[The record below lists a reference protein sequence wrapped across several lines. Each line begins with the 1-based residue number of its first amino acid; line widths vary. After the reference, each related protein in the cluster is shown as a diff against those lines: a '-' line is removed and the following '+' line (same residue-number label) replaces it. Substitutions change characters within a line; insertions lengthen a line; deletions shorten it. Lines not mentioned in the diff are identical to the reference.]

1 MRLPCKHKARKDNS
15 SGNTNLRLMK
25 IEQTKQKER
34 RNSSSSVTNA
44 MSPVTKVR
52 SAHRKIQE
60 RVLGKK
66 RANIRKGLELLCQ

>member
-1 MRLPCKHKARKDNS
+1 
-15 SGNTNLRLMK
+15 MK

-44 MSPVTKVR
+44 MSPVTKLR
-52 SAHRKIQE
+52 SAHRNVQN

-66 RANIRKGLELLCQ
+66 RANIRNGLEL